1 MSNIR
6 EKPKK
11 LTILK
16 NAKRLL
22 GIRLPDN
29 IWEQLLAIGQV
40 TNQTATQVAKNA
52 IIEWIE
58 ISYRIKK
65 QGFVMLGKPVF
76 AKLLKIVE
84 KEKLKPLVELIAE
97 SGSDLYQ
104 LMVNKPLD
112 HNAIEDF
119 IELTPRLLGNS
130 GLMWFDHIEVVKVE
144 DKILFKAIHNLGMSW
159 SEFFIEIFESFIK
172 KYLNLCIIKETIN
185 VSDTIVFLE
194 LLQQTR

>member
-172 KYLNLCIIKETIN
+172 KYLNLCIIKETMN

-194 LLQQTR
+194 LLQTR